1 MSRRGS
7 AAARQP
13 RPTFVLI
20 LEGEMTEKAYF
31 LHLGQLLRIRVV
43 TLATRDGKSAP
54 KHLVRRTAAAQKEYG
69 GDPRTEIWIVADHD
83 GRPDPELQTLYDT
96 NARVAL
102 SVPCFEAWLLAH
114 FPQFRRCNHAD
125 EYRRQLARVDGPFDK
140 RLPRVRNWLTATTV
154 VDAVR
159 RMRATTAYTGNR
171 PWPDHG
177 GSAVP
182 DLIERMLAAAPQ
194 P

>member
-1 MSRRGS
+1 MSRGR
-7 AAARQP
+7 APRRPP

-20 LEGEMTEKAYF
+20 LEGEVTENAYF

-54 KHLVRRTAAAQKEYG
+54 KHLVRRTTAAQKEYG
-69 GDPRTEIWIVADHD
+69 GDPRTETWIVADHD

-125 EYRRQLARVDGPFDK
+125 EYRRLLARVDGPFDK
-140 RLPRVRNWLTATTV
+140 RLPRLRNWLTEATIAE
-154 VDAVR
+154 AVR
-159 RMRATTAYTGNR
+159 RMRATTTFNGGLA
-171 PWPDHG
+171 WPDHG
-177 GSAVP
+177 GSTVP
-182 DLIERMLAAAPQ
+182 DLIERMLAASAQ